1 MQTRRTLGVAA
12 AGAAAA
18 LVLAACGGSSSS
30 SSPAGSATPSS
41 SGSSGGSSS
50 GGSGGAAAYN
60 AASTTVI
67 APSTKAGGT
76 LKYVLTDAPDSMDPG
91 NTYYAFNWNFTRL
104 YARPLVTFKTVPG
117 KDGLTAV
124 PDLAASL
131 GAASDGGKTWTYK
144 LRPGLKYEDG
154 TPVKST
160 DVAYAVARSNYTA
173 ELTDGPKYF
182 QQYLTDTKKYQGPYK
197 DKNLADLSGIE
208 TPDDTTIVF
217 HLTAPFSEFDY
228 LVSNPQ
234 TAPVPAA
241 KDTGLKYETHPVSTG
256 PYMFKQHSV
265 GVGFTLVK
273 NPNWTAASDPN
284 RKQLVDTITLQEKVT
299 GDDIDNRLLAGT
311 ADVALD
317 GTGVQAQARSTI
329 LQDDSKKKDAD
340 NPLTGFLRYAMID
353 TTVKPFDNKDCRI
366 AVLQAADHQAI
377 QNQWGGPLGGDIA
390 TTALPGNIAGS
401 SAFDLYDFKGH
412 PNGDP
417 TAAKASL
424 AKCGM
429 PDGFST
435 NIAVRAD
442 RAKDVA
448 SGEAL
453 QQSLAKVGIKAAI
466 QKYPS
471 GDWSARFAGNPQF
484 VKAHNLG
491 IMVAGWGA
499 DWPSGFGFLSQL
511 VDGRAIKAT
520 GGNYNQMEL
529 NDPSIN
535 ALLDQGITTTD
546 TAARNKIW
554 GQVDHKVMESGAL
567 LPFVYEKTL
576 LYRPESLSNVFV
588 TPAYG
593 MYDYTAIGKK

>member
-1 MQTRRTLGVAA
+1 MQTRRTIGTVAL
-12 AGAAAA
+12 GAAAS
-18 LVLAACGGSSSS
+18 LLLAACSGGSSDGASSPSSSS
-30 SSPAGSATPSS
+30 SS
-41 SGSSGGSSS
+41 GSSTPVS
-50 GGSGGAAAYN
+50 GAKGGAAAYN
-60 AASTTVI
+60 AAANSVI
-67 APSTKAGGT
+67 APSTKTGGT
-76 LKYVLTDAPDSMDPG
+76 LKYALTDAPDSMDPG

-131 GAASDGGKTWTYK
+131 GVASDGGKTWTYK
-144 LRPGLKYEDG
+144 LRPGLKFEDG
-154 TPVKST
+154 TAVKAT
-160 DVAYAVARSNYTA
+160 DVAYAVARSNYSA

-182 QQYLTDTKKYQGPYK
+182 AQYLTNTKKYAGPYK
-197 DKNLADLSGIE
+197 DKTLADLSGIT
-208 TPDDTTIVF
+208 TPDDATIVF

-241 KDTGLKYETHPVSTG
+241 KDTGLKYEQHPVSTG
-256 PYMFKQHSV
+256 PYMFQQHTV

-273 NPNWTAASDPN
+273 NPQWTAASDPN
-284 RKQLVDTITLQEKVT
+284 RKQLVDQITLQEKIAA
-299 GDDIDNRLLAGT
+299 DDIDNRLLSGA

-329 LQDDSKKKDAD
+329 LQDDAKKKDAD

-353 TTVKPFDNKDCRI
+353 TTVAPFDNKDCRL
-366 AVLQAADHQAI
+366 AVLYAADHKAI

-401 SAFDLYDFKGH
+401 TPFDLYDFKGH

-417 TAAKASL
+417 DAAKKSL
-424 AKCGM
+424 AACGK
-429 PDGFST
+429 PTGFST
-435 NIAVRAD
+435 NIAVRGD
-442 RAKDVA
+442 RPKDVA

-453 QQSLAKVGIKAAI
+453 QQALKKVGINAAI
-466 QKYPS
+466 KKYPA

-484 VKAHNLG
+484 VKANNLG
-491 IMVAGWGA
+491 IIVAGWGA

-511 VDGRAIKAT
+511 VDGRAIKPT

-535 ALLDQGITTTD
+535 KLLDQGITTTD
-546 TAARNKIW
+546 TAARNTIW
-554 GQVDHKVMESGAL
+554 GQVDRKVMESGAL

-576 LYRPESLSNVFV
+576 LYRPETLTNVFV

-593 MYDYTAIGKK
+593 MYDYTALGKK